1 MAATNISPHIPYF
14 DTPHITALV
23 LTLLVPGVLVLLVK
37 RKDSVSLPRKVG
49 CVLAGL
55 LLVNEIAYRI
65 FYFNETENIREFLEL
80 ALPIHL
86 CPLALFAGMIA
97 LWRRSQVGY
106 EFAYFVGLTGTVNA
120 LLTPDIVWP
129 FPSFGFFGYFIAHC
143 GVIWA
148 VLYATWALKMR
159 PTWRSMWRIFLLLNA
174 IAVVLA
180 LVNLAIGGQ
189 ANYAFLCQAPEADT
203 PFFFAPW
210 PWYIPILEIVS
221 LGMFFMA
228 YLPFW
233 FSDRLANQ
241 RAGNES
247 V

>member
-1 MAATNISPHIPYF
+1 M
-14 DTPHITALV
+14 
-23 LTLLVPGVLVLLVK
+23 PGVLVLLVK

-49 CVLAGL
+49 CALAGL

-65 FYFNETENIREFLEL
+65 FYFNETENIHEFLEL

-129 FPSFGFFGYFIAHC
+129 FPSFGFVGYFIAHC

-159 PTWRSMWRIFLLLNA
+159 PTWRSMWRVFLLLNA
-174 IAVVLA
+174 IAVMLA
-180 LVNLAIGGQ
+180 LVNLALGGH
-189 ANYAFLCQAPEADT
+189 ANYAYLCQAPEADT

-210 PWYIPILEIVS
+210 PWYILFLEGIA
-221 LGMFFMA
+221 LGMFTLA

-233 FSDRLANQ
+233 ISDRLAGC
-241 RAGNES
+241 RSEADPD
-247 V
+247 

>member
-1 MAATNISPHIPYF
+1 M
-14 DTPHITALV
+14 V
-23 LTLLVPGVLVLLVK
+23 LTLLVPGVLVQLVK
-37 RKDSVSLPRKVG
+37 RKDSASLQQKVG
-49 CVLAGL
+49 SGLAGL

-106 EFAYFVGLTGTVNA
+106 VFAYFVGLTGTLNA
-120 LLTPDIVWP
+120 LLTPDIIWP
-129 FPSFGFFGYFIAHC
+129 FPSYGFIGYFIAHC

-159 PTWRSMWRIFLLLNA
+159 PTWRSMWRVFLLLNA

-180 LVNLAIGGQ
+180 LVNLALGGR
-189 ANYAFLCQAPEADT
+189 ANYAFLRHAPEADT

-210 PWYIPILEIVS
+210 PWYIPFLEGIA
-221 LGMFFMA
+221 LGMFILA

-233 FSDRLANQ
+233 FSDRLASQ
-241 RAGNES
+241 REGDNPN
-247 V
+247 